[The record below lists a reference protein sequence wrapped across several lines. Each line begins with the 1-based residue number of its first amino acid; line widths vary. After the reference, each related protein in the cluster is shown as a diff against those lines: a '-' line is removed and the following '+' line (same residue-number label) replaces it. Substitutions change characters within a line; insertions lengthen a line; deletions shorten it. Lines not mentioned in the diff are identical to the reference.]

1 MRVCVLVL
9 ALLAAARPAGAE
21 DALPVEILTAA
32 ATPQTIDYQL
42 AGTIEAPDVVV
53 AGFRDGGRIL
63 SVAVNVGDRVAKGQ
77 ELARV
82 DPAQAQAARD
92 AAEAALTGAEAAL
105 TEAQA
110 SYDRVTARLASGV
123 ATRAELD
130 SATQALAT
138 TRASRDQARAQL
150 SKARRAV
157 EDCVLRAPQDAIV
170 TTRAAEPGQV
180 VGPGATV
187 VILASD
193 SRRQAVFYAPDS
205 VDLDAFLGQRLQLS
219 LIDRPETTLTAR
231 LSEVSPVVDAATGT
245 VRVKADIATLPPG
258 DPLLGTPVLGHLA
271 LTLPP
276 AIRLPWD
283 ALTATARGPAVW
295 TVDPAS
301 HAVALTPVTISAYGE
316 DTITLA
322 AGLAPGQQV
331 VGAGSQLLYPG
342 RIVTKAAP

>member
-1 MRVCVLVL
+1 MRLPLPLLVL
-9 ALLAAARPAGAE
+9 ALALPARAE

-32 ATPQTIDYQL
+32 ASAGQADYQL
-42 AGTIEAPDVVV
+42 AGTIEAPDVVL
-53 AGFRDGGRIL
+53 AGFRNGGRVL
-63 SVAVNVGDRVAKGQ
+63 SVAVSAGDAVAAGQ

-82 DPAQAQAARD
+82 DPTQALAARD
-92 AAEAALTGAEAAL
+92 AAVAALTGAEAAL

-110 SYDRVTARLASGV
+110 NYDRVTARLASGV

-130 SATQALAT
+130 GATQALAT

-157 EDCVLRAPQDAIV
+157 EDCVLRAPAAAVV
-170 TTRAAEPGQV
+170 TDRAAEPGQV
-180 VGPGATV
+180 VGAGTTV
-187 VILASD
+187 VTLASD

-205 VDLDAFLGQRLQLS
+205 VDLDAYVGQVLDLT
-219 LIDRPETTLTAR
+219 LIDHPDTRLTAR

-276 AIRLPWD
+276 AIQLPWD
-283 ALTATARGPAVW
+283 ALTATAQGPAVW
-295 TVDPAS
+295 TVDPAT
-301 HAVALTPVTISAYGE
+301 HAVALTPVSIAAYGE
-316 DTITLA
+316 DTVTLS
-322 AGLAPGQQV
+322 AGLTAGQQV

-342 RIVTKAAP
+342 RIVSEARP